1 MKKIILVI
9 ALALTTVL
17 SVNSQTNHFNSI
29 IKGKKKQVTVAID
42 PSDKFIVEIPNK
54 TKEELY
60 EMVMLAV
67 SEKWVN
73 PDEVIDGK
81 LAGSYIKIN
90 GGATRY
96 GVKFIG
102 MVQTYFTK
110 VSYNF
115 RFKDG
120 KFMYTVNFNFR
131 IPPSQYSSGGTYP
144 LTLEMTKKNGKKAY
158 TAQYK
163 DIYNSEINKFIE
175 LIKSKEVSSNNED
188 NNNDDW

>member
-1 MKKIILVI
+1 MKKTVLLV

-17 SVNSQTNHFNSI
+17 SVNAQTNHFNTI
-29 IKGKKKQVTVAID
+29 IEGKKKQVTVAID
-42 PSDKFIVEIPNK
+42 PSEKFIVEVPNK

-67 SEKWVN
+67 SEQWVN

-96 GVKFIG
+96 GAKMLG

-115 RFKDG
+115 RFKDE
-120 KFMYTVNFNFR
+120 KFMYTVNFKFT
-131 IPPSQYSSGGTYP
+131 IPPSQYSKGGTYP
-144 LTLEMTKKNGKKAY
+144 LSLEMTKKNGKRAY
-158 TAQYK
+158 TAMYK
-163 DIYNSEINKFIE
+163 DIYNDEINKFIE
-175 LIKSKEVSSNNED
+175 LIKSKNVSDED
-188 NNNDDW
+188 NGDW